1 MTKNEQCPYC
11 GAHEFTTISGRFNTS
26 SGVMP
31 LDNKSLEVYYVTC
44 RKCGTVARTY
54 FKNIARNESN
64 TPKVKLL

>member
-1 MTKNEQCPYC
+1 MVKNEQCPYC
-11 GAHEFTTISGRFNTS
+11 GGREFTTITGRLITG

-31 LDNKSLEVYYVTC
+31 LDNNSKEVYYVTC
-44 RKCGTVARTY
+44 IKCGTVARTY

>member
-44 RKCGTVARTY
+44 IKCGTVARTY

>member
-44 RKCGTVARTY
+44 IKCGTVARTY
-54 FKNIARNESN
+54 FKVLQRHTGRIRQE
-64 TPKVKLL
+64 